1 MPAFSPDSKQLAATD
16 YNGGVRVWDIATGR
30 AILEKS
36 FGGELR
42 LSNVAFAPDGRRLAV
57 GGQPKGDD
65 KDRDPDPEDLPQ
77 PRVFLFDLAAPAAEP
92 EVVICPHGYT
102 WGLAISPDGK
112 TLAVGGA
119 GAVHLFN
126 LAK

>member
-1 MPAFSPDSKQLAATD
+1 LT
-16 YNGGVRVWDIATGR
+16 
-30 AILEKS
+30 KS
-36 FGGELR
+36 FGDDLR
-42 LSNVAFAPDGRRLAV
+42 VSKVAFVPDGRFAVLA
-57 GGQPKGDD
+57 QPKWDD
-65 KDRDPDPEDLPQ
+65 KDRDSDVRDLPQ

-102 WGLAISPDGK
+102 GGLAISPDGK

-119 GAVHLFN
+119 GAVHLFS